1 MFQTEVEEKIAIHFL
16 CSRKNSFFLIR
27 VVFEVMWET
36 NLQPDAP
43 QMRKHIACF
52 ITTDTNAHSEYVI
65 FLPFHCKIDCTNAP
79 QYYVTRASP
88 VVLDTELKRVN
99 KRNWAESG
107 RGGRVVRV
115 LRINW
120 IQISTSFE
128 PDYLVRF
135 LIPMVDFAPSA
146 SQMLSCWRSYP
157 HDPLLLTTQPPV
169 QSPVT
174 PCSAISVGF
183 PSSFLEFFLLCHSS
197 FHHCLITHLPARSL
211 YCDGLDT
218 VAQYG
223 GLGFKLSIP
232 FLWSGSSQL
241 NKKFLHNIIVL
252 IF

>member
-107 RGGRVVRV
+107 RGGEGCTCVKDQLNTNFHL
-115 LRINW
+115 LRTWLPSKVPNTNGRFCTVCLPNVELLAKLPPR
-120 IQISTSFE
+120 SVTSHNTASSS
-128 PDYLVRF
+128 
-135 LIPMVDFAPSA
+135 IP
-146 SQMLSCWRSYP
+146 
-157 HDPLLLTTQPPV
+157 
-169 QSPVT
+169 
-174 PCSAISVGF
+174 
-183 PSSFLEFFLLCHSS
+183 CHSMQCH
-197 FHHCLITHLPARSL
+197 FGR
-211 YCDGLDT
+211 
-218 VAQYG
+218 
-223 GLGFKLSIP
+223 LSI
-232 FLWSGSSQL
+232 
-241 NKKFLHNIIVL
+241 
-252 IF
+252 